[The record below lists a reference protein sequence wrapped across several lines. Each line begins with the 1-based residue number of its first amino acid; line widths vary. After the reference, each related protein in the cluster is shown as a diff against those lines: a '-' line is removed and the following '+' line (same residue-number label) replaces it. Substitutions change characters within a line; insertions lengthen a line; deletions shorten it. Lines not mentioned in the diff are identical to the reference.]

1 MKKKGNILLETIV
14 AVNIILG
21 VFLIV
26 TSLINKNI
34 ESFFKRRKIEEANR
48 IIYCVM
54 QEVKYNLT
62 LEELLNLT
70 KEKELKLKLYDNFLI
85 DISNTNLELMPKG
98 NEIVIKSVNT
108 DDPDKIE
115 IELKVDLLSEN
126 ETLYKNFNKYKWMDY
141 YE

>member
-14 AVNIILG
+14 AVNIILA

-26 TSLINKNI
+26 TSLIDNNI

-62 LEELLNLT
+62 LDELLNLT
-70 KEKELKLKLYDNFLI
+70 KEKEFKLKLYDNFLI

-98 NEIVIKSVNT
+98 NEIVIKAVNT

-115 IELKVDLLSEN
+115 IQLKLDLLSEN

>member
-62 LEELLNLT
+62 LDELLNLT

-98 NEIVIKSVNT
+98 NEIVIKAVNT

>member
-14 AVNIILG
+14 AVNIILA

-26 TSLINKNI
+26 TSLIDNNI

-115 IELKVDLLSEN
+115 IQLKLDLLSEN

>member
-14 AVNIILG
+14 AVNIILA

-26 TSLINKNI
+26 TSLIDNNI

-62 LEELLNLT
+62 LDELLNLT

-98 NEIVIKSVNT
+98 NEIVIKAVNT

>member
-14 AVNIILG
+14 AVNIILA

-26 TSLINKNI
+26 TSLIDNNI

-62 LEELLNLT
+62 LDELLNLT
-70 KEKELKLKLYDNFLI
+70 KEKEFKLKLYDNFLI

-98 NEIVIKSVNT
+98 NEIVIKAVNT

>member
-26 TSLINKNI
+26 TSLIDNNI

-98 NEIVIKSVNT
+98 NEIVIKAVNT

-115 IELKVDLLSEN
+115 IQLKLDLLSEN

>member
-14 AVNIILG
+14 AVNIILA

-26 TSLINKNI
+26 TSLIDNNI

-98 NEIVIKSVNT
+98 NEIVIKAVNT

>member
-26 TSLINKNI
+26 TSLIDNNI

-98 NEIVIKSVNT
+98 NEIVIKAVNT

>member
-34 ESFFKRRKIEEANR
+34 ECFFKRRKIEEANR

-62 LEELLNLT
+62 LDELLNLT
-70 KEKELKLKLYDNFLI
+70 KEKEFKLKLYDNFLI

-115 IELKVDLLSEN
+115 IQLKLDLLSEN

>member
-14 AVNIILG
+14 AVNIILA

-26 TSLINKNI
+26 TSLIDNNI

-98 NEIVIKSVNT
+98 DEIVIKSVNT

>member
-62 LEELLNLT
+62 LDELLNLT
-70 KEKELKLKLYDNFLI
+70 KEKEFKLKLYDNFLI

-98 NEIVIKSVNT
+98 NEIVIKAVNT

>member
-14 AVNIILG
+14 AVNIILA

-26 TSLINKNI
+26 TSLIDNNI

-98 NEIVIKSVNT
+98 NEIVIKAVNT

-115 IELKVDLLSEN
+115 IQLKLDLLSEN

>member
-1 MKKKGNILLETIV
+1 
-14 AVNIILG
+14 
-21 VFLIV
+21 
-26 TSLINKNI
+26 
-34 ESFFKRRKIEEANR
+34 
-48 IIYCVM
+48 M

-62 LEELLNLT
+62 LDELLNLT
-70 KEKELKLKLYDNFLI
+70 KEKEFKLKLYDNFLI
-85 DISNTNLELMPKG
+85 DISNTDLELMPKG
-98 NEIVIKSVNT
+98 NEITIKAVNT

>member
-26 TSLINKNI
+26 TSLIDNNI

-62 LEELLNLT
+62 LDELLNLT

-98 NEIVIKSVNT
+98 NEIVIKAVNT

>member
-26 TSLINKNI
+26 TSLIDNNI

-62 LEELLNLT
+62 LDELLNLT

-85 DISNTNLELMPKG
+85 DISNINLELMPKG
-98 NEIVIKSVNT
+98 NEIVIKAVNT

-115 IELKVDLLSEN
+115 IQLKLDLLSEN

>member
-1 MKKKGNILLETIV
+1 MKKKGNILLDTIV
-14 AVNIILG
+14 AVNIILA

-62 LEELLNLT
+62 LDELLNLT

-98 NEIVIKSVNT
+98 NEIVIKAVNT

>member
-62 LEELLNLT
+62 LDELLNLT
-70 KEKELKLKLYDNFLI
+70 KEKEFKLKLYDNFLI
-85 DISNTNLELMPKG
+85 DISNTILELMPKG
-98 NEIVIKSVNT
+98 NEIVIKAVNT

-115 IELKVDLLSEN
+115 IQLKLDLLSEN

>member
-62 LEELLNLT
+62 LDELLNLT
-70 KEKELKLKLYDNFLI
+70 KEKEFKLKLYDNFLI
-85 DISNTNLELMPKG
+85 DISNTNLELMSKG
-98 NEIVIKSVNT
+98 NEIVIKAVNT

>member
-98 NEIVIKSVNT
+98 NEIVIKAVNT

>member
-26 TSLINKNI
+26 TSLIDNNI

-62 LEELLNLT
+62 LDELLNLT
-70 KEKELKLKLYDNFLI
+70 KEKEFKLKLYDNFLI

-98 NEIVIKSVNT
+98 NEIVIKAVNT

>member
-62 LEELLNLT
+62 LDELLNLT

-98 NEIVIKSVNT
+98 NEIVIKAVNT

-115 IELKVDLLSEN
+115 IQLKLDLLSEN

>member
-62 LEELLNLT
+62 LDELLNLT
-70 KEKELKLKLYDNFLI
+70 KEKEFKLKLYDNFLI

-98 NEIVIKSVNT
+98 NEIVIKAVNT

-126 ETLYKNFNKYKWMDY
+126 ETLYKNFNKYKHDT
-141 YE
+141 

>member
-70 KEKELKLKLYDNFLI
+70 KEKEFKLKLYDNFLI

-98 NEIVIKSVNT
+98 NEIVIKAVNT

-115 IELKVDLLSEN
+115 IQLKLDLLSEN

>member
-14 AVNIILG
+14 AVNIILA

-26 TSLINKNI
+26 TSLIDNNI

-62 LEELLNLT
+62 LDELLNLT

-98 NEIVIKSVNT
+98 NEIVIKAVNT

-115 IELKVDLLSEN
+115 IQLKLDLLSEN

>member
-1 MKKKGNILLETIV
+1 
-14 AVNIILG
+14 
-21 VFLIV
+21 
-26 TSLINKNI
+26 
-34 ESFFKRRKIEEANR
+34 
-48 IIYCVM
+48 M

-62 LEELLNLT
+62 LDELLNLT
-70 KEKELKLKLYDNFLI
+70 KEKEFKLKLYDNFLI

-98 NEIVIKSVNT
+98 NEIVIKAVNT

>member
-62 LEELLNLT
+62 LDELLKLT
-70 KEKELKLKLYDNFLI
+70 KEKEFKLKLYDNFLI

-98 NEIVIKSVNT
+98 NEIVIKAVNT

>member
-26 TSLINKNI
+26 TPLINKNI

-98 NEIVIKSVNT
+98 NEIVIKAVNT

>member
-26 TSLINKNI
+26 TSLIDNNI

-62 LEELLNLT
+62 LDELLNLT
-70 KEKELKLKLYDNFLI
+70 KEKEFKLKLYDNFLI

-98 NEIVIKSVNT
+98 NEIVIKAVNT

-115 IELKVDLLSEN
+115 IQLKLDLLSEN

>member
-62 LEELLNLT
+62 LDELLNLT
-70 KEKELKLKLYDNFLI
+70 KEKEFKLKLYDNFLI

-98 NEIVIKSVNT
+98 NEIVIKAVNT

-115 IELKVDLLSEN
+115 IQLKLDLLSEN

>member
-14 AVNIILG
+14 AVNIILA

-26 TSLINKNI
+26 TSLIDNNI

-62 LEELLNLT
+62 LDELLNLKKK
-70 KEKELKLKLYDNFLI
+70 KEFKLKLYDNFLI

-98 NEIVIKSVNT
+98 NEIVIKAVNT

-115 IELKVDLLSEN
+115 IQLKLDLLSEN

>member
-26 TSLINKNI
+26 TSLIKKNI

-62 LEELLNLT
+62 LDELLNLT

-98 NEIVIKSVNT
+98 NEIVIKAVNT

-115 IELKVDLLSEN
+115 IQLKLDLLSEN

>member
-98 NEIVIKSVNT
+98 NEIVIKAVNT

-115 IELKVDLLSEN
+115 IQLKLDLLSEN

>member
-14 AVNIILG
+14 AVNIILA

-26 TSLINKNI
+26 TSLIDNNI

-85 DISNTNLELMPKG
+85 DISNTNLELMP
-98 NEIVIKSVNT
+98 NRN
-108 DDPDKIE
+108 
-115 IELKVDLLSEN
+115 
-126 ETLYKNFNKYKWMDY
+126 
-141 YE
+141 

>member
-62 LEELLNLT
+62 LDELLNLT
-70 KEKELKLKLYDNFLI
+70 KE
-85 DISNTNLELMPKG
+85 
-98 NEIVIKSVNT
+98 
-108 DDPDKIE
+108 
-115 IELKVDLLSEN
+115 
-126 ETLYKNFNKYKWMDY
+126 
-141 YE
+141 

>member
-26 TSLINKNI
+26 TSLIDNNI
-34 ESFFKRRKIEEANR
+34 ESFLKRRKIEEANR

-62 LEELLNLT
+62 LDELLNLT
-70 KEKELKLKLYDNFLI
+70 KEKEFKLKLYDNFLI
-85 DISNTNLELMPKG
+85 DISNTSLELMPKG
-98 NEIVIKSVNT
+98 NEIVIKAVNT

>member
-62 LEELLNLT
+62 LDELLNLT

-115 IELKVDLLSEN
+115 IQLKLDLLSEN